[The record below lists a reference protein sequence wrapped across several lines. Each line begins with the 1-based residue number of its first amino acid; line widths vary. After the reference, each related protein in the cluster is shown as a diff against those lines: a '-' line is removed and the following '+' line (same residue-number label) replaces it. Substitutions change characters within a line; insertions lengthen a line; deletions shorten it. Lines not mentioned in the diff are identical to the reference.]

1 MSAQQRA
8 RSAAAQAG
16 QEFILSRAF
25 DAPRDLVWKAFTES
39 KHLMHWWGP
48 KGFKM
53 VACDVDLRPGGVFH
67 YGMESPDG
75 HKIWGKIT
83 YLEIVPPERIVHTM
97 SFSDENRGV
106 TRHPLASSWPLETLA
121 VITLTEQDGK
131 TTMTVRWMPHN
142 ATDEERATF
151 DSSHDSMRQGWGG
164 TMDQLDAYLAKM

>member
-1 MSAQQRA
+1 MNAQSRA
-8 RSAAAQAG
+8 KEAAAPD
-16 QEFILSRAF
+16 FVLSRVF
-25 DAPRDLVWKAFTES
+25 DAPRGLVWKAFTES
-39 KHLMHWWGP
+39 RHLMHWWGP
-48 KGFKM
+48 KGFKI
-53 VACDVDLRPGGVFH
+53 VSCEVDLRPGGVFH

-164 TMDQLDAYLAKM
+164 TMDQLDAYLARM

>member
-1 MSAQQRA
+1 
-8 RSAAAQAG
+8 
-16 QEFILSRAF
+16 
-25 DAPRDLVWKAFTES
+25 
-39 KHLMHWWGP
+39 MHWWGP